1 MPTRRA
7 ALALTLVLSACSAPI
22 ESGGPGPLGCRL
34 SPAERGILDRAL
46 AAIRTAL
53 FGSAIPNCET
63 PMQARS
69 E

>member
-1 MPTRRA
+1 MPIRRA

-22 ESGGPGPLGCRL
+22 ESGSPEPQECRL
-34 SPAERGILDRAL
+34 RAAERGILDCAL

-53 FGSAIPNCET
+53 FGAAIPNCET
-63 PMQARS
+63 PVRARG